1 MLFVSSYIFFMNF
14 LPLNIAFKYFR
25 SKRRGYLSFVSGIAF
40 IGIALGV
47 AVLILVSSVMNGF
60 ERELKERVLE
70 SIPHASVVGHIEVK
84 EFDEIRSILLQNS
97 HVIGAAP
104 YIETQGLISSESSL
118 KGVYLFGISTEY
130 ENEI

>member
-1 MLFVSSYIFFMNF
+1 MNF

-70 SIPHASVVGHIEVK
+70 SIPHASVVGNIEVK
-84 EFDEIRSILLQNS
+84 EFDEIRSILRSLINFIDNS
-97 HVIGAAP
+97 ANSMPNFLSISLIASLFPCKEAI
-104 YIETQGLISSESSL
+104 IESRISVE
-118 KGVYLFGISTEY
+118 KGKV
-130 ENEI
+130 